1 MENKSG
7 NRWKNI
13 NRWIALGANLGVVLG
28 LIILIIEVQQN
39 AALTR
44 VSLETE
50 RAEAQATLELRISD
64 PVIAEIWAKSV
75 YSPETLSN
83 AELKTMDGILAAATM
98 PFERLL
104 MMEQEGLVSR
114 TRVINHISNSAP
126 FYFGSS
132 FAKNWWNENAI
143 GWQGKAAYEIADPIV
158 KKTDTDFLK
167 NYYERLRTP
176 SPKTNSDVE
185 IPET

>member
-1 MENKSG
+1 MENESG
-7 NRWKNI
+7 NRWDHL
-13 NRWIALGANLGVVLG
+13 NRWLGLGANLGVVFG

-44 VSLETE
+44 VLLETE
-50 RAEAQATLELRISD
+50 RADAQSTLELRISE
-64 PVIAEIWAKSV
+64 PAIAQIWAKSV

-83 AELKTMDGILAAATM
+83 AEIRSMDGLLASATM
-98 PFERLL
+98 TFDRLL
-104 MMEQEGLVSR
+104 MMKQEGLVNR
-114 TRVINHISNSAP
+114 ERVIRHISNTAP
-126 FYFGSS
+126 FIFGSS
-132 FAKNWWNENAI
+132 FGKNWWDENAI
-143 GWQGKAAYEIADPIV
+143 GWQGSGLYEIADPII
-158 KKTDTDFLK
+158 KKTDEDFLK